1 MKRQLILEVDRE
13 IGRLVKNDV
22 VDLNNFVLIN
32 RIVLVI
38 VYKLRRF
45 LRRMTQ
51 KELRDFIRKEIP
63 ALKKVKVSIKNAI
76 TELIEA
82 LLSC

>member
-13 IGRLVKNDV
+13 IERLVKNDV

-45 LRRMTQ
+45 LRRMPQ